1 MSTERTPIVTDERVE
16 KTIKA
21 LYLINGLTK
30 GPDTRMQLIRRVAA
44 ERMACELRDI
54 YEAAL
59 ASKDAEIEALRNP
72 WISVKDYDQAI
83 SEEIKNV
90 SHVQYDSHEI
100 CKHFA
105 SKVRSRLTA
114 AATNNTNDNEAR

>member
-1 MSTERTPIVTDERVE
+1 MSTERTPLVTDEQIIARA
-16 KTIKA
+16 KTA
-21 LYLINGLTK
+21 RHPFDLASG
-30 GPDTRMQLIRRVAA
+30 IRA
-44 ERMACELRDI
+44 E
-54 YEAAL
+54 YEAEL
-59 ASKDAEIEALRNP
+59 ARKDAEIEALRNP

>member
-1 MSTERTPIVTDERVE
+1 MSTERTPLQ
-16 KTIKA
+16 TIHA
-21 LYLINGLTK
+21 LVDATEQI
-30 GPDTRMQLIRRVAA
+30 
-44 ERMACELRDI
+44 
-54 YEAAL
+54 AAL
-59 ASKDAEIEALRNP
+59 KAALSRKDAEIEALRNP

-114 AATNNTNDNEAR
+114 AATNNTTDNG